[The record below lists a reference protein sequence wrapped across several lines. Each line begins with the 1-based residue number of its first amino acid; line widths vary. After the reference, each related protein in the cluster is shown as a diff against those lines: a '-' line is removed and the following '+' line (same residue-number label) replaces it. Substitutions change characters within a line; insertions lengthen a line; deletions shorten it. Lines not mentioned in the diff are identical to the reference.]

1 MADTA
6 ALMESIK
13 SMTVLELSDFVKQ
26 LQEEFGVTAAA
37 PAAAAPAAGGGA
49 AAPRRVEEAPTSFNV
64 ILTAAGDK
72 KINVIKVV
80 REITA
85 LGLKEAKDLVDSA
98 PKAVKEGLNAED
110 AAALK
115 AKLEAE
121 GATVEVKPA

>member
-13 SMTVLELSDFVKQ
+13 SMTVLELSDFVKE

-37 PAAAAPAAGGGA
+37 PAAAAPTGGGGDAAPA
-49 AAPRRVEEAPTSFNV
+49 AAAEPTAFNV
-64 ILTAAGDK
+64 VLTGAGDK
-72 KINVIKVV
+72 KISVIKVV

-98 PKAVKEGLNAED
+98 PKAVKEGMTKED
-110 AAALK
+110 ADALK

-121 GATVEVKPA
+121 GATVEIKPA